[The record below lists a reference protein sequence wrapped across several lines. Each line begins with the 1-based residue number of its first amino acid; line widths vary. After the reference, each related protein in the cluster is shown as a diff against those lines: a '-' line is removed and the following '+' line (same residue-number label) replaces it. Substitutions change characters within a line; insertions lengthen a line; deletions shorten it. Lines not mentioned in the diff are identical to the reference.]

1 MLTNF
6 AHLVKLILAGFRSGE
21 SLSEYNFFNSKG
33 EEKLW
38 ISI

>member
-6 AHLVKLILAGFRSGE
+6 SYLVKLIVARFRFGE
-21 SLSEYNFFNSKG
+21 SLSEYNFFKSKG